1 MPSEKT
7 NEERG
12 ETRIKP
18 RQGTQDRG
26 LRKLSE
32 DELDLTYHLVMA
44 REHLWQITKK
54 DYLRFEPTNCTACG
68 LSSMN
73 PKHYWQADQ
82 ALEGAWTRIN
92 KVLSLFGVKHALPSD
107 FDGFGEEKE

>member
-7 NEERG
+7 DEERG
-12 ETRIKP
+12 ETSIKP
-18 RQGTQDRG
+18 RQGPQARG

-44 REHLWQITKK
+44 REHLWQITMK